1 MRTFIQAAIVVAA
14 VWSPVSHLL
23 GSVGGTVVV
32 GARPAQPGQPTSPA
46 LAADPRFLTG
56 ELDNG
61 MRYVVVKNSTPAGR
75 GLVWLHVSTGSLNET
90 AKQRG
95 AARAVQHLAFAGT
108 KNFPAETMGTF
119 LQALGNQPS
128 PDALSHS
135 TFEETV
141 FKLSIKQASPELLDR
156 ALGFLSDIPANLK
169 ILDADVERERNVLEE
184 QKKVELKVEQRV
196 QDYIWQ
202 HLAPGSIFGERLPTL
217 TDDAIKAL
225 NKQDITDYY
234 KQWYV
239 PSNMTIMVVADMEPD
254 AMLERIKAKCA
265 SGAKQAR
272 PTPQATGV
280 KPYDKPFP
288 ILVADAD
295 LKQGQL
301 YFFRLEQSHP
311 ATKTEADLREKLVE
325 ALAVASFN
333 RALGEKVS
341 AGKVG
346 FTSGS
351 AFAIDLANAATLV
364 GFNAGCEPKDWKS
377 TLTAMGTELQRT
389 RLNGFTEGDVEIAKK
404 QFTQSAEQG
413 IKAEPTRNM
422 GSMMGGIAGAV
433 NNGDVILSGQQT
445 ADVLAKLLPTIT
457 KKELDERFKAMF
469 DPASIAV
476 VLATPTG
483 DFVPKQDELL
493 RAGLDSLN
501 VKPAADVEA
510 ARPTALMTTIPTP
523 GKIVS
528 DAEHAATKVQTWTL
542 DNGAVVH
549 YINTTA
555 KKDFINITIAV
566 AGGILQETADNRGI
580 TEAGSLAWTRP
591 ATSKLSS
598 TTIRELI
605 SGKEVEVGGGP
616 GVDNLMFGVNGKA
629 STIESGMQV
638 AYLVMTDPFIEPPS
652 FDQWRKSNLADAES
666 REKDPKAIFNDAVF
680 SVMFPPEEFR
690 LRPLSKAEIDKVSI
704 DAASKWLKNLVA
716 TGPIEV
722 SVVGD
727 ITKEEAQRLVTTYIG
742 SLPRR
747 APISATTLN
756 TLRAVKRPV
765 GPANLEKEVPTLSQ
779 AAYLMFAFYAPDD
792 VNAKDRRPLFMART
806 ILEPRLLRI
815 LRDQEQAV
823 FGLQIRYDAGQEFPG
838 FGLFRVVAPAQPDK
852 IDTVARI
859 VNETFKS
866 FSEVGPTAEE
876 LEGTRTQA
884 LKALNEAQ
892 ADPNYWTGELSLLN
906 YRGKTL
912 DDLAGEQAAYVA
924 ITAADIKEAFAKY
937 YKNENMLRVTLKPG
951 AAPAIPTPPALPVPA
966 K

>member
-1 MRTFIQAAIVVAA
+1 MRKFLRAAIVVAA
-14 VWSPVSHLL
+14 VCSPVLHLL
-23 GSVGGTVVV
+23 SNAGS
-32 GARPAQPGQPTSPA
+32 AALAAPLQPVQPTSPV
-46 LAADPRFLTG
+46 LAGDPRFLTG

-61 MRYVVVKNSTPAGR
+61 LRYVIVKNSTPAGR
-75 GLVWLHVSTGSLNET
+75 GLVWLHVNTGSLNET
-90 AKQRG
+90 VKQRG
-95 AARAVQHLAFAGT
+95 AARAVQHLAFAGS

-156 ALGFLSDIPANLK
+156 ALGFLSDLPANLN
-169 ILDADVERERNVLEE
+169 ILDADVERERAVLQE
-184 QKKVELKVEQRV
+184 QKKAELKVEQRV

-239 PSNMTIMVVADMEPD
+239 ASNMTLMVVADMEPD
-254 AMLERIKAKCA
+254 AVLERVKAKFG
-265 SGAKQAR
+265 GAAKVAR
-272 PTPQATGV
+272 PKSQETGV
-280 KPYDKPFP
+280 KAYDKSFP
-288 ILVADAD
+288 IVVADAD

-301 YFFRLEQSHP
+301 YFFRIEPSHP
-311 ATKTEADLREKLVE
+311 ATRTEADLREKLVE
-325 ALAVASFN
+325 ALAVSSFN

-364 GFNAGCEPKDWKS
+364 GFNAGCEARDWKS
-377 TLTAMGTELQRT
+377 TLTAMGTELQRA
-389 RLNGFTEGDVEIAKK
+389 RLNGFSEADIEVAKK

-422 GSMMGGIAGAV
+422 GSMMGGVAGAV

-469 DPASIAV
+469 DPAAVAV

-483 DFVPKQDELL
+483 DFVPKEDELL
-493 RAGLDSLN
+493 KAGVDALN
-501 VKPAADVEA
+501 VKPAADAVA
-510 ARPTALMTTIPTP
+510 ARPTALMTTLPTP
-523 GKIVS
+523 GKVVS
-528 DAEHAATKVQTWTL
+528 DVEHAATKVQTWTL

-549 YINTTA
+549 YLNNTV

-566 AGGILQETADNRGI
+566 AGGIIQETAENRGI

-591 ATSKLSS
+591 ATPTLSS
-598 TTIRELI
+598 TTIRELN
-605 SGKEVEVGGGP
+605 SGKELEVGGGP
-616 GVDNLMFGVNGKA
+616 GVDNLMFGVNGRA
-629 STIESGMQV
+629 ATIESGMQV
-638 AYLVMTDPFIEPPS
+638 AYLVMTDPFIEPPA
-652 FDQWRKSNLADAES
+652 FDQWRKTNLVEAET

-690 LRPLSKAEIDKVSI
+690 LRPLAKADLDKLTI
-704 DAASKWLKNLVA
+704 DAATKWLKNLAA

-722 SVVGD
+722 SIVGD
-727 ITKEEAQRLVTTYIG
+727 ISKEEAQRLVTTYVG
-742 SLPRR
+742 SLPKRP
-747 APISATTLN
+747 AMTDATLDSF
-756 TLRAVKRPV
+756 RVVKRPI

-792 VNAKDRRPLFMART
+792 VNYKDRRPLFMART
-806 ILEPRLLRI
+806 MLEPRLLRI

-852 IDTVARI
+852 IDTVVRI

-866 FSEVGPTAEE
+866 FSEVGPTTEE

-884 LKALNEAQ
+884 LKALDEAQ

-912 DDLAGEQAAYVA
+912 DDLAGERAAYVA
-924 ITAADIKEAFAKY
+924 MTAADIKDAFAKY
-937 YKNENMLRVTLKPG
+937 YKNENVLRVTLKPG
-951 AAPAIPTPPALPVPA
+951 AAPVPPTLPIAPVPA